1 MLRLGILSPSPDTL
15 MSLIDSLRSAF
26 KSSNSKTSSGP
37 KKTVSRG
44 KIDVEARFSRQRT
57 AVTGTMANFFVA
69 KDHENDDRLVGVKVV
84 ELEKYNLFESRFKG
98 LKKPSEGEIAMGMTH
113 PHIAETYE
121 TGFST
126 RGEPVIVMEYVAG
139 PSLQNIVVQKQEHH
153 LTGKRVK
160 LIREMAE
167 ALQYVHQKGFI
178 HRDICPRNFILT
190 PGSESIKLIDFGLTL
205 PATPPFMTPGNRT
218 GTPLY
223 MSPEIIRRRSTDQ
236 RVDIF
241 SFGVTCYC
249 MCCFEHPWQGEI
261 LNGRAALHHDTSQP
275 KELLDRCPKLDPR
288 LARAIMGAL
297 QPKVEERTPDIGQF
311 LQAIRGVQAD
321 EV

>member
-1 MLRLGILSPSPDTL
+1 
-15 MSLIDSLRSAF
+15 MSLFDSIRSAF
-26 KSSNSKTSSGP
+26 KSQGSKSSGGRSP
-37 KKTVSRG
+37 RSVGR
-44 KIDVEARFSRQRT
+44 IDVETRFSRQRT

-69 KDHENDDRLVGVKVV
+69 KDHANDDRMVGVKVV
-84 ELEKYNLFESRFKG
+84 ELEKFNLFESRFKG
-98 LKKPSEGEIAMGMTH
+98 LKKPTEGEIAMQMQH
-113 PHIAETYE
+113 EHIAETFE

-126 RGEPVIVMEYVAG
+126 KGEPVIVMEYVAG
-139 PSLQNIVVQKQEHH
+139 PSLQNIVVQKQDHH
-153 LTGKRVK
+153 LAGKRIK

-178 HRDICPRNFILT
+178 HRDICPRNFICT
-190 PGSESIKLIDFGLTL
+190 PNSEGIKLIDFGLTL

-261 LNGRAALHHDTSQP
+261 LNGRAALHHDTSTP
-275 KELLDRCPKLDPR
+275 TELTERCPQIDPK
-288 LARAIMGAL
+288 LARAIMGAIR
-297 QPKVEERTPDIGQF
+297 PKVEERTPDIGQF
-311 LQAIRGVQAD
+311 LQAIRGVKKAFVD
-321 EV
+321 

>member
-1 MLRLGILSPSPDTL
+1 
-15 MSLIDSLRSAF
+15 MSLFDSIRSAF
-26 KSSNSKTSSGP
+26 KSSGGKSPRSGG
-37 KKTVSRG
+37 R
-44 KIDVEARFSRQRT
+44 IDVETRFSRQRT

-69 KDHENDDRLVGVKVV
+69 KDHANDDRMVGVKVV
-84 ELEKYNLFESRFKG
+84 ELEKFNLFESRFKG
-98 LKKPSEGEIAMGMTH
+98 LKKPTEGEIAMQMQH
-113 PHIAETYE
+113 EHIAETFE

-126 RGEPVIVMEYVAG
+126 KGEPVIVMEYVAG
-139 PSLQNIVVQKQEHH
+139 PSLQNIVVQKQDHH
-153 LTGKRVK
+153 LAGKRIK

-178 HRDICPRNFILT
+178 HRDICPRNFICT
-190 PGSESIKLIDFGLTL
+190 PNSEGIKLIDFGLTL

-261 LNGRAALHHDTSQP
+261 LNGRAALHHDTSTP
-275 KELLDRCPKLDPR
+275 TELTERCPQIDPK
-288 LARAIMGAL
+288 LARAIMGAIR
-297 QPKVEERTPDIGQF
+297 PKVEERTPDIGQF
-311 LQAIRGVQAD
+311 LQAIRGVKKAFVD
-321 EV
+321 

>member
-1 MLRLGILSPSPDTL
+1 
-15 MSLIDSLRSAF
+15 MSLFDSIRSAF
-26 KSSNSKTSSGP
+26 KSQGSKSSG
-37 KKTVSRG
+37 G
-44 KIDVEARFSRQRT
+44 KSPRSGGRIDVETRFSRQRT

-69 KDHENDDRLVGVKVV
+69 KDHANDDRMVGVKVV
-84 ELEKYNLFESRFKG
+84 ELEKFNLFESRFKG
-98 LKKPSEGEIAMGMTH
+98 LKKPTEGEIAMQMQH
-113 PHIAETYE
+113 EHIAETFE

-126 RGEPVIVMEYVAG
+126 KGEPVIVMEYVAG
-139 PSLQNIVVQKQEHH
+139 PSLQNIVVQKQDHH
-153 LTGKRVK
+153 LAGKRIK

-178 HRDICPRNFILT
+178 HRDICPRNFICT
-190 PGSESIKLIDFGLTL
+190 PNSEGIKLIDFGLTL

-261 LNGRAALHHDTSQP
+261 LNGRAALHHDTSTP
-275 KELLDRCPKLDPR
+275 TELTERCPQIDPK
-288 LARAIMGAL
+288 LARAIMGAIR
-297 QPKVEERTPDIGQF
+297 PKVEERTPDIGQF
-311 LQAIRGVQAD
+311 LQAIRGVEKAFVD
-321 EV
+321 